1 VPGGPA
7 AGSPAGRRD
16 WVPAAVTAWPLVPDL
31 RPIADVA
38 AELGLDPGHVIPWG
52 PDRAKVDLAAL
63 AGRPATGRLI
73 LVSAITPTP
82 SGEGKTTMAIAL
94 AMGMRARG
102 QRAVLA
108 LREPSLGPVFGMKG
122 GGTGGGAATI
132 EPAEAINLHF
142 TGDLHAITAAH
153 NLLSALVD
161 NCLQFGTQAP
171 LDPRR
176 VTWPRA
182 VDMNDRFLRHVVLGL
197 GGPLDGIPREAG
209 FQITASSEVMAAL
222 CLASD
227 LADLQDRLGR
237 IVVGWTSQDQPVT
250 ADDIGAAPAMTA
262 LLRDAIMPNLAQTA
276 DGGPALV
283 HGGPF
288 ANIAHGTNSMIATR
302 MALATGADVITEGGF
317 GFDLGGEK
325 FLDIACRSAGIWPRA
340 VVLVVTLRALRLHGG
355 ATRAEADGADRSAL
369 VAGLPQLERHLFSV
383 GAYGLHPVVALNRFP
398 DDTDEEVAMLAEWC
412 AGRGVPMAACTSFTD
427 GAAGAL
433 ALADEVSR
441 VVDATDAAPPQPWHP
456 YHQDDPYEDKIAAVA
471 TRIYGADGIEVVP
484 AAAKELARIAAAVGT
499 SLPVCIAKTHLSLSD
514 DPTRRGV
521 PHGFTINVR
530 EARLA
535 AGAGFVVASTGSIV
549 TMPGLPREPAALRVH
564 IRPDGSITGLMAG
577 DIE

>member
-1 VPGGPA
+1 MI
-7 AGSPAGRRD
+7 D
-16 WVPAAVTAWPLVPDL
+16 VPAL
-31 RPIADVA
+31 RPMTEVA
-38 AELGLDPGHVIPWG
+38 AELGIAAEHVIGWG
-52 PDRAKVDLAAL
+52 PDRAKIDLAAL
-63 AGRPATGRLI
+63 VDRPPTGRLI

-102 QRAVLA
+102 RHAVLA

-142 TGDLHAITAAH
+142 TGDLHAITTAH

-161 NCLQFGTQAP
+161 NSVQFGSP
-171 LDPRR
+171 GPIDPRR

-182 VDMNDRFLRHVVLGL
+182 IDMNDRFLRRVVIGL
-197 GGPLDGIPREAG
+197 GGPADGIPRESG

-222 CLASD
+222 CLA
-227 LADLQDRLGR
+227 ADLPDLQARLGR
-237 IVVGWTSQDQPVT
+237 IVVGWSADAQPVT
-250 ADDIGAAPAMTA
+250 ANDIGAAPAMTV
-262 LLRDAIMPNLAQTA
+262 LLRDALMPNLAQTA
-276 DGGPALV
+276 EGGPALV

-302 MALATGADVITEGGF
+302 LALATGADVITEGGF

-340 VVLVVTLRALRLHGG
+340 VVLVVTLKALRLHGG
-355 ATRAEADGADRSAL
+355 AALAQAGHPDRTAL

-383 GAYGLHPVVALNRFP
+383 GAYGLHPIVALNLFP
-398 DDTDEEVAMLAEWC
+398 EDTPQEVDVLASWC
-412 AGRGVPMAACTSFTD
+412 ASHGVPMAASTGFAD
-427 GAAGAL
+427 GGAGSV
-433 ALADEVSR
+433 ALADVVAQ
-441 VVDATDAAPPQPWHP
+441 VVDGTDAEPPQPWHP
-456 YHQDDPYEDKIAAVA
+456 YPLDASYEDKISAVA
-471 TRIYGADGIEVVP
+471 RHVYGAEGIEVAP
-484 AAAKELARIAAAVGT
+484 AAAKELARITAAAGT
-499 SLPVCIAKTHLSLSD
+499 ALPVCIAKTHLSLSD

-549 TMPGLPREPAALRVH
+549 TMPGLPRDPAAMRVH
-564 IRPDGSITGLMAG
+564 IRADGSITGLMAG
-577 DIE
+577 DTD

>member
-1 VPGGPA
+1 M
-7 AGSPAGRRD
+7 
-16 WVPAAVTAWPLVPDL
+16 TE
-31 RPIADVA
+31 VA
-38 AELGLDPGHVIPWG
+38 AELGIAPEHVIGWG
-52 PDRAKVDLAAL
+52 PDRAKVDLGAL
-63 AGRPATGRLI
+63 SDRPPTGRLI

-102 QRAVLA
+102 RHAVLA

-122 GGTGGGAATI
+122 GGTGGGAATL

-142 TGDLHAITAAH
+142 TGDLHAITSAH

-161 NCLQFGTQAP
+161 NSLQFGTP
-171 LDPRR
+171 GPIDPRR

-182 VDMNDRFLRHVVLGL
+182 VDMNDRFLRHVVIGL
-197 GGPLDGIPREAG
+197 GGPADGIPRETG

-227 LADLQDRLGR
+227 LADLQERLAR
-237 IVVGWTSQDQPVT
+237 IVVGWTAADEPVT
-250 ADDIGAAPAMTA
+250 AGDIGAAPAMTV
-262 LLRDAIMPNLAQTA
+262 LLRDALMPNLAQTA
-276 DGGPALV
+276 EGGPALV

-302 MALATGADVITEGGF
+302 LALATGADVITEGGF
-317 GFDLGGEK
+317 GFDLGGQK

-340 VVLVVTLRALRLHGG
+340 VVLVATLRALKLHGG
-355 ATRAEADGADRSAL
+355 ASLAQVDRPNRDAL

-383 GAYGLHPVVALNRFP
+383 GAYGLPPVVALNRFP
-398 DDTDEEVAMLAEWC
+398 GDRDDEVALLAAWC
-412 AGRGVPMAACTSFTD
+412 AGHGVPMAQCSGFAD
-427 GAAGAL
+427 GGAGAVEL
-433 ALADEVSR
+433 AEVVGR
-441 VVDATDAAPPQPWHP
+441 IVDGTDANPPQPWHP
-456 YHQDDPYEDKIAAVA
+456 YAADDSYVDKITAIARLV
-471 TRIYGADGIEVVP
+471 YGAEGIEV
-484 AAAKELARIAAAVGT
+484 AAGAARELARITAAVGT
-499 SLPVCIAKTHLSLSD
+499 GLPVCIAKTHLSLSD
-514 DPTRRGV
+514 DPKRRGV

-549 TMPGLPREPAALRVH
+549 TMPGLPHQPAALRVH
-564 IRPDGSITGLMAG
+564 VRPDGSITGLMAG
-577 DIE
+577 DRD

>member
-1 VPGGPA
+1 M
-7 AGSPAGRRD
+7 
-16 WVPAAVTAWPLVPDL
+16 TE
-31 RPIADVA
+31 VA
-38 AELGLDPGHVIPWG
+38 AELGIAREHVVGWG

-63 AGRPATGRLI
+63 SDRAPTGRLV

-94 AMGMRARG
+94 AMGMRRRG
-102 QRAVLA
+102 RRAVLA

-142 TGDLHAITAAH
+142 TGDLHAITSAH

-161 NCLQFGTQAP
+161 NCLQFGQPAP
-171 LDPRR
+171 IDPRR

-182 VDMNDRFLRHVVLGL
+182 VDMNDRFLRHVVIGL
-197 GGPLDGIPREAG
+197 GGPLDGIPRESG

-222 CLASD
+222 CLA
-227 LADLQDRLGR
+227 ADLPDLQQRLGR
-237 IVVGWTSQDQPVT
+237 IVVGWSADSSPVT
-250 ADDIGAAPAMTA
+250 AGDIGAAPAMTA
-262 LLRDAIMPNLAQTA
+262 LLRDALMPNLAQTA
-276 DGGPALV
+276 EGGPALV

-355 ATRAEADGADRSAL
+355 AALADAGMPNRAAL
-369 VAGLPQLERHLFSV
+369 IAGLPQLEHHLFSV
-383 GAYGLHPVVALNRFP
+383 GAFGLPPVVALNRFP
-398 DDTDEEVAMLAEWC
+398 DDEEDEVAVLAGWC
-412 AGRGVPMAACTSFTD
+412 ATHGVPMSPCSGFAEGGS
-427 GAAGAL
+427 GAEE
-433 ALADEVSR
+433 LAD
-441 VVDATDAAPPQPWHP
+441 VVAGVLDSTDAAPPLPWHP
-456 YHQDDPYEDKIAAVA
+456 YAPDDPYADKISAVA
-471 TRIYGADGIEVVP
+471 RHVYGADGIEVAP
-484 AAAKELARIAAAVGT
+484 AAARELDRITAAVGT
-499 SLPVCIAKTHLSLSD
+499 GLPVCIAKTHLSLSD
-514 DPTRRGV
+514 DPKRRGV
-521 PHGFTINVR
+521 PHGFTVNVR

-549 TMPGLPREPAALRVH
+549 TMPGLPHDPAALHIRV
-564 IRPDGSITGLMAG
+564 RPDGSISGLMSG
-577 DIE
+577 DRD

>member
-1 VPGGPA
+1 M
-7 AGSPAGRRD
+7 
-16 WVPAAVTAWPLVPDL
+16 T
-31 RPIADVA
+31 DVA
-38 AELGLDPGHVIPWG
+38 AELGIAPEHVIGWG

-63 AGRPATGRLI
+63 ADRPPTGRLV

-94 AMGMRARG
+94 AMGMRRRG
-102 QRAVLA
+102 RHAVLA

-142 TGDLHAITAAH
+142 TGDLHAITSAH

-161 NCLQFGTQAP
+161 NCLQFGRPAP
-171 LDPRR
+171 IDPRR

-197 GGPLDGIPREAG
+197 GGPLDGIPRESG

-222 CLASD
+222 CLA
-227 LADLQDRLGR
+227 ADLPDLQQRLGR
-237 IVVGWTSQDQPVT
+237 IVVGWSADSSPVT
-250 ADDIGAAPAMTA
+250 AGDIGAAPAMTA
-262 LLRDAIMPNLAQTA
+262 LLRDALMPNLAQTA
-276 DGGPALV
+276 EGGPALV

-302 MALATGADVITEGGF
+302 LAMATGADVITEGGF

-355 ATRAEADGADRSAL
+355 AALADAGTPNRAAL
-369 VAGLPQLERHLFSV
+369 IAGLPQLERHLFSV
-383 GAYGLHPVVALNRFP
+383 GAFGLPPVVALNRFP
-398 DDTDEEVAMLAEWC
+398 DDEEDEVAVLAGWC
-412 AGRGVPMAACTSFTD
+412 ATHGVPMAPCSGFAEGGV
-427 GAAGAL
+427 GAEE
-433 ALADEVSR
+433 LADLVSG
-441 VVDATDAAPPQPWHP
+441 VLDSTDAGPPQPWHP
-456 YHQDDPYEDKIAAVA
+456 YAADEPYADKISAVA
-471 TRIYGADGIEVVP
+471 RHVYGADGIEIAP
-484 AAAKELARIAAAVGT
+484 AAARELERITAAVGT
-499 SLPVCIAKTHLSLSD
+499 GLPVCIAKTHLSLSD
-514 DPTRRGV
+514 DPKRRGV
-521 PHGFTINVR
+521 PHGFTVNVR

-549 TMPGLPREPAALRVH
+549 TMPGLPHDPAALHIRV
-564 IRPDGSITGLMAG
+564 RPDGSIAGLMSG
-577 DIE
+577 DRD

>member
-1 VPGGPA
+1 MTVPE
-7 AGSPAGRRD
+7 
-16 WVPAAVTAWPLVPDL
+16 L
-31 RPIADVA
+31 RPMTEVA
-38 AELGLDPGHVIPWG
+38 AELGIAPEHVIGWG
-52 PDRAKVDLAAL
+52 PHRAKVDLAAL
-63 AGRPATGRLI
+63 EGREPTGRLI

-102 QRAVLA
+102 RHAVLA

-142 TGDLHAITAAH
+142 TGDLHAITSAH

-161 NCLQFGTQAP
+161 NCLQFGQQAP

-197 GGPLDGIPREAG
+197 GGPLDGIPRESG

-222 CLASD
+222 CLAGD
-227 LADLQDRLGR
+227 LPDLQTRLGR

-250 ADDIGAAPAMTA
+250 ADDIGAAPAMTV
-262 LLRDAIMPNLAQTA
+262 LLRDALMPNLAQTA
-276 DGGPALV
+276 DGGPVLV

-340 VVLVVTLRALRLHGG
+340 VVLVATLKALRLHGG
-355 ATRAEADGADRSAL
+355 ASLAEVGRPNLAAL
-369 VAGLPQLERHLFSV
+369 RAGLPQLERHLFSV
-383 GAYGLHPVVALNRFP
+383 GAYGLPPVVALNLFP
-398 DDTDEEVAMLAEWC
+398 DDPEDEVALLTAWC
-412 AGRGVPMAACTSFTD
+412 ASHGVPMAPCTGFAD
-427 GAAGAL
+427 GAAGSVD
-433 ALADEVSR
+433 LADAVGK
-441 VVDATDAAPPQPWHP
+441 VVDATDANPPQPWHP
-456 YHQDDPYEDKIAAVA
+456 YAPDAHYVDKIAAVA
-471 TRIYGADGIEVVP
+471 KHVYGADGIEVAP
-484 AAAKELARIAAAVGT
+484 AAVKELTRITAAVGT
-499 SLPVCIAKTHLSLSD
+499 ELPVCIAKTHLSLSD

-521 PHGFTINVR
+521 PHGFTITVR

-577 DIE
+577 DTD

>member
-1 VPGGPA
+1 M
-7 AGSPAGRRD
+7 
-16 WVPAAVTAWPLVPDL
+16 T
-31 RPIADVA
+31 DVA
-38 AELGLDPGHVIPWG
+38 AELGIAAEHVIGWG

-63 AGRPATGRLI
+63 ADRPPTGRLI

-102 QRAVLA
+102 RHAVLA

-122 GGTGGGAATI
+122 GGTGGGAATL

-161 NCLQFGTQAP
+161 NSLQFGTP
-171 LDPRR
+171 GPIDPRR

-182 VDMNDRFLRHVVLGL
+182 VDMNDRFLRHVVIGL
-197 GGPLDGIPREAG
+197 GGPADGIPREAG

-222 CLASD
+222 CLAGD
-227 LADLQDRLGR
+227 LADLQQRLAR
-237 IVVGWTSQDQPVT
+237 IVVGWTAEDQPVT
-250 ADDIGAAPAMTA
+250 AGDIGAAPAMTV
-262 LLRDAIMPNLAQTA
+262 LLRDALMPNLAQTA
-276 DGGPALV
+276 EGGPALV

-288 ANIAHGTNSMIATR
+288 ANIAHGTNSMISTR
-302 MALATGADVITEGGF
+302 LALATGADVITEGGF

-340 VVLVVTLRALRLHGG
+340 VVLVATLRALKLHGG
-355 ATRAEADGADRSAL
+355 AALAEVDQPDRAAL

-383 GAYGLHPVVALNRFP
+383 GAYGLPPVVALNRFP
-398 DDTDEEVAMLAEWC
+398 SDTDDEVERLAAWC
-412 AGRGVPMAACTSFTD
+412 AGRGVPMAVCTGFAD
-427 GAAGAL
+427 GGAGAVE
-433 ALADEVSR
+433 LAD
-441 VVDATDAAPPQPWHP
+441 VVGRIVDGTDASPPQPWHP
-456 YHQDDPYEDKIAAVA
+456 YTEDDTYEDKITAIARHV
-471 TRIYGADGIEVVP
+471 YGADGIEVAP
-484 AAAKELARIAAAVGT
+484 AAARELARITAAVGT
-499 SLPVCIAKTHLSLSD
+499 GLPVCIAKTHLSLSD
-514 DPTRRGV
+514 DPKRRGV
-521 PHGFTINVR
+521 PQGFTINVR

-549 TMPGLPREPAALRVH
+549 TMPGLPHEPAALRVH
-564 IRPDGSITGLMAG
+564 VRPDGSITGLMAG
-577 DIE
+577 DRD

>member
-1 VPGGPA
+1 MI
-7 AGSPAGRRD
+7 D
-16 WVPAAVTAWPLVPDL
+16 VPDL
-31 RPIADVA
+31 RPMTDVA
-38 AELGLDPGHVIPWG
+38 AELGIAAEHVIGWG

-63 AGRPATGRLI
+63 VDRPPTGRLI

-94 AMGMRARG
+94 AMGLRARG
-102 QRAVLA
+102 RHAVLA

-161 NCLQFGTQAP
+161 NSVQFGAP
-171 LDPRR
+171 GPIDPRR

-182 VDMNDRFLRHVVLGL
+182 IDMNDRFLRRVVIGL
-197 GGPLDGIPREAG
+197 GGPADGIPRESG

-227 LADLQDRLGR
+227 LSDLQARLGR
-237 IVVGWTSQDQPVT
+237 IVVGWSADAQPVT
-250 ADDIGAAPAMTA
+250 ADDIGAAPAMTV
-262 LLRDAIMPNLAQTA
+262 LLRDALMPNLAQTA
-276 DGGPALV
+276 EGGPALV

-302 MALATGADVITEGGF
+302 LALATGADVITEGGF
-317 GFDLGGEK
+317 GFDLGGQK

-340 VVLVVTLRALRLHGG
+340 VVLVVTLKALRLHGG
-355 ATRAEADGADRSAL
+355 AALAQAGHPDRDAL

-383 GAYGLHPVVALNRFP
+383 GAYGLPPVVALNLFP
-398 DDTDEEVAMLAEWC
+398 EDSAQEVDVLASWC
-412 AGRGVPMAACTSFTD
+412 ASHGVPMAPCTGFAD
-427 GAAGAL
+427 GGAGSL
-433 ALADEVSR
+433 ALADVVAD
-441 VVDATDAAPPQPWHP
+441 VVDGTDAAPPQPWHP
-456 YHQDDPYEDKIAAVA
+456 YSADATYEDKISAVA
-471 TRIYGADGIEVVP
+471 RHVYGAEGIEVAP
-484 AAAKELARIAAAVGT
+484 AAARELARITAAVGT
-499 SLPVCIAKTHLSLSD
+499 GLPVCIAKTHLSLSD

-521 PHGFTINVR
+521 PHGFTISVR

-549 TMPGLPREPAALRVH
+549 TMPGLPRDPAAMRVR
-564 IRPDGSITGLMAG
+564 IRADGSITGLMAG
-577 DIE
+577 DAD